1 MALGPLSKRCPFLR
15 TPPPSRPYATGYIT
29 IMPASK
35 TLVFSSLWTSLL
47 LALPALGQ
55 RSSRSGIG
63 LKVGAQM
70 SVTWVEG
77 LHYDP
82 IPGAVAGAYIPLWCG
97 ARFELQPE
105 VLGSM
110 LGSSFTDSEG
120 QRHVIHLYYVQLP
133 LSAKFFFTN
142 ALNAQGGFQMGR
154 LLSAQSSPDNSTA
167 TDLYRPFE
175 FGTNIGLGLDLMT
188 GLDLTFR
195 YYNGL
200 SSITDDV
207 ELNPTNRAWQFTVGY
222 RIARF
227 KKHRRV
233 G

>member
-1 MALGPLSKRCPFLR
+1 MR
-15 TPPPSRPYATGYIT
+15 TPKT
-29 IMPASK
+29 IPV
-35 TLVFSSLWTSLL
+35 TLLWSSFV
-47 LALPALGQ
+47 LALPAMGQ
-55 RSSRSGIG
+55 KPSRSGMG
-63 LKVGAQM
+63 LKLGAQM

-82 IPGAVAGAYIPLWCG
+82 IPGAVAGAYFPLWCG

-105 VLGSM
+105 LLGSM
-110 LGSSFTDSEG
+110 LGSSFTDTEG
-120 QRHVIHLYYVQLP
+120 QRHVLHLYYLQLP

-142 ALNAQGGFQMGR
+142 ALNVAGGFQMGR
-154 LLSAQSSPDNSTA
+154 LLAAKASPDNSNA
-167 TDLYRPFE
+167 TELYRPFE
-175 FGTNIGLGLDLMT
+175 FGTNIGLGADLAS
-188 GLDLTFR
+188 GVDFTFR

-207 ELNPTNRAWQFTVGY
+207 DLNPTNRAWQFTVGY

-227 KKHRRV
+227 QKHHRL